1 MGGKMAPEVKKI
13 AKVAKSAASQRQNVK
28 QQDIGLIDKLLH
40 ACESLDS
47 ETAID
52 LLMQPES
59 ILGLIDTSSSNTH
72 NYPCIYA
79 LHAIV
84 LILIGENRR
93 KILSQMNPEQLKV
106 LKKCFAVAVKQGRPQ
121 VDKVLQRLTSE
132 KEKTVPNPETITFL
146 DKQLTIFQLVD
157 DDWKEIMT
165 DMKKWSAAV
174 EHYDATK
181 KQKEQKAL
189 PQPQSEKPDTKIEP
203 LLYSLQELFAQLGYE
218 SLSKFNQ
225 DRKKVIESHPEAK
238 QWFVKQGPKVL
249 FDVKYLQ
256 EFAKLMKNDKP
267 KRKRRAKLDST
278 KVPAEQSNGKTFIP
292 EKEDSMQATVNKLE
306 KMLEEQT
313 RAANSTKERLE
324 KARALME
331 ERNRAQEQEKRAQ
344 ERLRAIDAEIS
355 KLIGEHE

>member
-106 LKKCFAVAVKQGRPQ
+106 LKKCKGVP
-121 VDKVLQRLTSE
+121 RLI
-132 KEKTVPNPETITFL
+132 K
-146 DKQLTIFQLVD
+146 
-157 DDWKEIMT
+157 
-165 DMKKWSAAV
+165 
-174 EHYDATK
+174 Y
-181 KQKEQKAL
+181 
-189 PQPQSEKPDTKIEP
+189 
-203 LLYSLQELFAQLGYE
+203 YS
-218 SLSKFNQ
+218 
-225 DRKKVIESHPEAK
+225 V
-238 QWFVKQGPKVL
+238 
-249 FDVKYLQ
+249 
-256 EFAKLMKNDKP
+256 
-267 KRKRRAKLDST
+267 
-278 KVPAEQSNGKTFIP
+278 
-292 EKEDSMQATVNKLE
+292 
-306 KMLEEQT
+306 
-313 RAANSTKERLE
+313 
-324 KARALME
+324 
-331 ERNRAQEQEKRAQ
+331 
-344 ERLRAIDAEIS
+344 
-355 KLIGEHE
+355 